1 MAATPKEAST
11 EVGGTVLTE
20 LIFATTRPG
29 TSGDRLLNGPTN
41 DVWLRPWLAY
51 LRKKGVDYHLE
62 AEVVGIDC
70 VDGRIAGVTVSE
82 GGTTSTVTG
91 DYYIAAMP
99 VERMALLLTDTMVA
113 ADPILAGI
121 RTLAGDVAWMTG
133 IQFYLDRQVDIIQGH
148 VTYIETP
155 WALTS
160 ISQAQFWSKYELADY
175 GDGTVRDILSVD
187 ISDWDTPGILDHEPE
202 VECARPDPETG
213 GLISS
218 QGRHR
223 LPADCCTERQIADDV
238 WAQIK
243 GCVNVDGHEVLTDE
257 MLRGWYVD
265 RDIKRV
271 GRQLENAEPLLVNKA
286 GRWAIRPTAD
296 TGIPNLFLASDYIRT
311 NTNLA
316 TMEAANEA
324 ARRAVNGIIDASNS
338 TASNVPGVEPLPALA
353 GGSPSLARSTA
364 VRAGSAVG
372 PPPAAH
378 PRVAP
383 LDRGRG
389 RKRHPAITDPAAD
402 GQGPDPRFILGR
414 TQRRE
419 ERQRPLELTPPPRV
433 TGGQGCRQGFEGE
446 CPVVGHVVPCR
457 EARAPPPRSN
467 RVVRL
472 AGQEGGA
479 ALQERGTRA
488 GVRIEPGETLEPGD
502 CPPAS
507 RDRAPDRPPS
517 ACQRS
522 RNTSAIWRC
531 QGRCATRP
539 EEALDERERGPGMGH
554 GRLDVTGA
562 ESRLRD
568 ESANPDLVAQ
578 VDVRSEQ
585 PFERVHVVC
594 ADLAASH
601 VRGQE
606 RAETPIRA

>member
-1 MAATPKEAST
+1 MTTVIILGGGVAGMSAAHELVERGFKVRVFERQSLPGGKARSVVKPNTGTDGRPDLPGEHGFRFFPRFYRHVTDTMKRIPVSGGRNAYQNLVEAGRDEIARAGRTPIVMPAWFPRSVKDVELLVHDADSAHSLGLTEQDIHDFGARVWQLITSSRIRSLQEYERLPWFTYLGSQKQSQAFRDILARGLTRSLVAATPKEAST

-41 DVWLRPWLAY
+41 DVWLTPWLAY

-70 VDGRIAGVTVSE
+70 VDGRIAGVTVNE

-160 ISQAQFWSKYELADY
+160 ISQAQFWSKYKLADY

-202 VECARPDPETG
+202 VDCARPDPQTG
-213 GLISS
+213 LPISG
-218 QGRHR
+218 QGRLR

-271 GRQLENAEPLLVNKA
+271 GRHLENAEPLLVNKA

-324 ARRAVNGIIDASNS
+324 ARRAVNGILDASNS
-338 TASNVPGVEPLPALA
+338 TASTCRVW
-353 GGSPSLARSTA
+353 SLYR
-364 VRAGSAVG
+364 
-372 PPPAAH
+372 PWL
-378 PRVAP
+378 VAP
-383 LDRGRG
+383 LRWHDQRRY
-389 RKRHPAITDPAAD
+389 A
-402 GQGPDPRFILGR
+402 QGLPWDPR
-414 TQRRE
+414 
-419 ERQRPLELTPPPRV
+419 PPRILAALHSIAAV
-433 TGGQGCRQGFEGE
+433 VESVIRRLRTRLPRQG
-446 CPVVGHVVPCR
+446 
-457 EARAPPPRSN
+457 
-467 RVVRL
+467 
-472 AGQEGGA
+472 
-479 ALQERGTRA
+479 T
-488 GVRIEPGETLEPGD
+488 
-502 CPPAS
+502 
-507 RDRAPDRPPS
+507 
-517 ACQRS
+517 
-522 RNTSAIWRC
+522 
-531 QGRCATRP
+531 
-539 EEALDERERGPGMGH
+539 
-554 GRLDVTGA
+554 
-562 ESRLRD
+562 
-568 ESANPDLVAQ
+568 
-578 VDVRSEQ
+578 
-585 PFERVHVVC
+585 
-594 ADLAASH
+594 
-601 VRGQE
+601 
-606 RAETPIRA
+606 